1 MSVQR
6 LQKGDTVVVIA
17 GKDKGARGRV
27 LLIDRERERVIV
39 EGVNRVKRHTKP
51 TPKNPSG
58 GIIEKEAGI
67 HLSNVMPLDTKTDKP
82 TRVKMGSD
90 KDGKKVRIAVKSGA
104 TID

>member
-1 MSVQR
+1 MASRIKKDDQ
-6 LQKGDTVVVIA
+6 VVVIA

-27 LLIDRERERVIV
+27 LLIDRERDRVIV

-51 TPKNPSG
+51 TSKNPSG
-58 GIIEKEAGI
+58 GIIEKEVGI
-67 HLSNVMPLDTKTDKP
+67 YLSNVMPLDTKTDKP